1 VAQAP
6 GMSTASRLD
15 AWPPPPRPDWVSRIN
30 AEGRHLDIRD
40 LVPLDSRSL
49 RETAE
54 RATGLSDYGDDAW
67 REPFEIIVRSLD
79 EEADLNLMGR
89 LMSRSDLLHYLE
101 GRLRIED
108 TYRRHPEIDD
118 EQIVKPFVVVGQ
130 GRSGTSMLLNVM
142 SRDPGNGSVK
152 TWEAIFPC
160 PPPQAETYACDPR
173 IERGDALITQ
183 WNRVNPDLTT
193 LHEFGG
199 TVPASCV
206 HFMSYSF
213 MSIWFNMLGQ
223 VPSYSQWCAS
233 ADWNV
238 AFGYHKRLLKLLQW
252 RNPRE
257 HWVLKSPTHLAM
269 MPIILQTYPDACFIW
284 PHRDP
289 LKAIVSSIDLAGN
302 LIWARSDNNRM
313 LGFEDYNKPD
323 RTLAMLERPI
333 EWLESGVLPRAR
345 LCNVAYLDLIKDPV
359 GTVASIYDHFGVELT
374 PAARRS
380 MQDYLAE
387 HPRSSRNAHLY
398 DEDAIQSIRCERAL
412 FARYQDYFQ
421 VPSEI

>member
-1 VAQAP
+1 MPA
-6 GMSTASRLD
+6 TD
-15 AWPPPPRPDWVSRIN
+15 AWPPPPRPNWVERIN
-30 AEGRHLDIRD
+30 AEGRHLDLRD
-40 LVPLDSRSL
+40 VVPLDSREL
-49 RETAE
+49 METAE
-54 RATGLSDYGDDAW
+54 RTTGLSDYGDPAW
-67 REPFEIIVRSLD
+67 REPFEIIVRSLE

-89 LMSRSDLLHYLE
+89 LMSRSDLLHYLQ

-118 EQIVKPFVVVGQ
+118 QQIVQPIVVVGQ
-130 GRSGTSMLLNVM
+130 GRSGTSMLLNVL
-142 SRDPGNGSVK
+142 SRDPGNGSVR

-160 PPPQAETYACDPR
+160 PPPEAASYDTDPR
-173 IERGDALITQ
+173 IEAGDALITQ
-183 WNRVNPDLTT
+183 WNRVNPDLTS

-199 TVPASCV
+199 RVPASCV
-206 HFMSYSF
+206 HFMCYSF

-223 VPSYSQWCAS
+223 VPSYSAWCQK
-233 ADWNV
+233 ADWDV

-252 RNPRE
+252 RNPRA

-269 MPIILQTYPDACFIW
+269 MPIILRTYPDACFVW

-289 LKAIVSSIDLAGN
+289 LKAIVSSVDLAGN

-333 EWLESGVLPRAR
+333 DWLESGALPADR
-345 LCNVAYLDLIKDPV
+345 LCNVHYRDLVADPL
-359 GTVASIYDHFGVELT
+359 GTVRTIYDHFGIPLT
-374 PAARRS
+374 AEAAS
-380 MQDYLAE
+380 AMQGYLDAN
-387 HPRSSRNAHLY
+387 PRSARTAHLY
-398 DEDAIQSIRCERAL
+398 DEDAIQQISAERGL
-412 FARYQDYFQ
+412 FARYQEYFR